1 MTRPSIILGPDE
13 HRVSDELQLVLAGI
27 QGIYQRGRQL
37 IQVIH
42 SPAPADL
49 AAVRRVQ
56 NTPILALLSRPSFRT
71 LITRYCCFLKPKIR
85 NGEVVMTEDGKLTY
99 VEAHPPDWLV
109 SSLYEQATWPVPVL
123 NATVEAPVIFESGRI
138 LATPGYD
145 RGSGLYCHFSDDL
158 RMPQVSSSPTDDQ
171 VELAKSWLHEIVC
184 DFPFEKECHRSGWY
198 AGVLSYLARW
208 AYTGPTP
215 FFLINK
221 SAPGI
226 GGSRLAEAAQLLC
239 AGRKGTLYTVASDN
253 QQEKKQLDQIA
264 LNGDLLVYIDN
275 ISDST
280 KFGTGELD
288 KAFTQDVW
296 DCSVKYK
303 DGIFRVPLLAVWWGN
318 GNNVQYRPGV
328 DTFRRTQLIRLVSAM
343 ERPQE
348 RIGFRHPDL
357 LSWVLDNRGSLLWSF
372 LTLLRAYFAAG
383 RPKHGLTVW
392 GGFEAWSDIVREC
405 LVFHGYDD
413 PYLASEQLV
422 SVSDPAQ
429 MAWRRALVGLEELC
443 ASVRQPDGLSA
454 HEISGY
460 LEDELEQRR
469 AFPSKTK
476 EYDLL
481 MAALNELLPRKGHS
495 RTPDSGALGYLF
507 RKYHLRVF
515 DGRRLEC
522 DDRST
527 SRGRLWTVRR
537 LSS

>member
-1 MTRPSIILGPDE
+1 MTRPSILLGPDE

-27 QGIYQRGRQL
+27 QGIYQRGRRL
-37 IQVIH
+37 IQVVH
-42 SPAPADL
+42 APAPVDL

-56 NTPILALLSRPSFRT
+56 DAPVLVLLSSPTFRT

-85 NGEVVMTEDGKLTY
+85 NGEVVMNDDGKPAWI
-99 VEAHPPDWLV
+99 EAHPPGWLV
-109 SSLYEQATWPVPVL
+109 SSLYEQPTWPVPVL
-123 NATVEAPVIFESGRI
+123 HATVESPVIFDSGRI
-138 LATPGYD
+138 LSAPGYD
-145 RGSGLYCHFSDDL
+145 RGSGLYCHLSDGL
-158 RMPQVSSSPTDDQ
+158 RVPPVSASPN
-171 VELAKSWLHEIVC
+171 EEEIKRAKSWLHEVVC

-208 AYTGPTP
+208 AYVGPTP

-239 AGRKGTLYTVASDN
+239 AGRTGTLYTVASDN

-280 KFGTGELD
+280 PFGTGELD
-288 KAFTQDVW
+288 KAFTQNLW

-303 DGIFRVPLLAVWWGN
+303 DGTYRVPLLAVWWGN
-318 GNNVQYRPGV
+318 GNNVQFRRGV
-328 DTFRRTQLIRLVSAM
+328 DTFRRTQLIRIVSPL

-348 RIGFRHPDL
+348 RTGFRHPDL
-357 LSWVLDNRGSLLWSF
+357 LEWVLSNRGSLLWSF

-383 RPKHGLTVW
+383 KPKHGLKVW
-392 GGFEAWSDIVREC
+392 GGFERWSDIVREC

-413 PYLASEQLV
+413 PYLASEQLAQ
-422 SVSDPAQ
+422 VSDPAQ
-429 MAWRRALVGLEELC
+429 MAWRRALEGLEALC
-443 ASVRQPDGLSA
+443 EYAKHPEGLSS
-454 HEISGY
+454 HEIYGY
-460 LEDELEQRR
+460 LETELEERR
-469 AFPSKTK
+469 AFASKTK
-476 EYDLL
+476 EHELL
-481 MAALNELLPRKGHS
+481 MAALNELLPRKGSS
-495 RTPDSGALGYLF
+495 RIPDTASLGYLF
-507 RKYHLRVF
+507 RKYQLRVF

-527 SRGRLWTVRR
+527 SRGRLWFVRR
-537 LSS
+537 MSS